1 MERMS
6 ASKRQKTVVADQQP
20 ATAGGS
26 DHARRVRQSPGALLL
41 SFTLLLL
48 AILGCRSTKSSA
60 PSWTKAQILSDR
72 EDHPSKIVA
81 DGKSIYFVTGGT
93 VASKNEGTNNIKRIS
108 LSDRAIS
115 VVVKGGELI
124 PESMLAVD
132 DKFLYW
138 SDGGNILRVPKEG
151 GTSEKIIPH
160 VPEPDEVL
168 MDKDNIYWL
177 IWTGEGSPPQPIM
190 LAFRNGGAGRQL
202 TDPQDPTSGFAIDN
216 DFVYW
221 MTGSGIKKI
230 AKSGGEV
237 TEVFRNTS
245 KSPSLGLLL
254 DAENFYF
261 CQMNGKGKSAL
272 MKLSRATGQLTQLA
286 PAINHTME
294 FTMDETSIYYFDEVP
309 GTGSF
314 GPVAL
319 KKVAKAGGD
328 PITLDQGEAGWIKYV
343 AVDERHVYFTD
354 SSKVYAI
361 SK

>member
-1 MERMS
+1 VITSKINPSISKS
-6 ASKRQKTVVADQQP
+6 AL
-20 ATAGGS
+20 
-26 DHARRVRQSPGALLL
+26 AL
-41 SFTLLLL
+41 FIFLL
-48 AILGCRSTKSSA
+48 AILGCRSTNKSNT
-60 PSWTKAQILSDR
+60 PSWTKARVLSDR

-93 VASKNEGTNNIKRIS
+93 VASKNEGTNNIKRIAM
-108 LSDRAIS
+108 SDGAVSI
-115 VVVKGGELI
+115 VVKGGELI
-124 PESMLAVD
+124 PGSMLAVD

-151 GTSEKIIPH
+151 GTSEKL
-160 VPEPDEVL
+160 VPDAPQPDEVL

-190 LAFRNGGAGRQL
+190 FAPRNGGASRHL

-216 DFVYW
+216 EFVYW
-221 MTGSGIKKI
+221 MTGSGIKKT
-230 AKSGGEV
+230 ARSGGEV

-261 CQMNGKGKSAL
+261 CQMNSKGKSAL
-272 MKLSRATGQLTQLA
+272 MKLAKASGQLTQLA
-286 PAINHTME
+286 PSINHTME
-294 FTMDETSIYYFDEVP
+294 FAMDGTSIYYFDEVP

-319 KKVAKAGGD
+319 RKVAKAGGD
-328 PITLDQGEAGWIKYV
+328 PVTLDQGEAGWIKYL
-343 AVDERHVYFTD
+343 AVDEKQVYFTD
-354 SSKVYAI
+354 ISKVYAI

>member
-1 MERMS
+1 VITGKIT
-6 ASKRQKTVVADQQP
+6 APISKAALTFSV
-20 ATAGGS
+20 
-26 DHARRVRQSPGALLL
+26 LLL
-41 SFTLLLL
+41 VIL
-48 AILGCRSTKSSA
+48 ACRPTNKSHE

-81 DGKSIYFVTGGT
+81 DGKYVYFVTGGT

-108 LSDRAIS
+108 LGDRTVSI
-115 VVVKGGELI
+115 VVKGGDLI
-124 PESMLAVD
+124 PGSMLAVD
-132 DKFLYW
+132 ERFLYW

-151 GTSEKIIPH
+151 GSSEKFIPNAA
-160 VPEPDEVL
+160 EPDEVL

-190 LAFRNGGAGRQL
+190 LAPRNGGVARQL
-202 TDPQDPTSGFAIDN
+202 TDPQDPTSGFAVDN

-237 TEVFRNTS
+237 TDVYRNNS
-245 KSPSLGLLL
+245 RSPSLGLLL

-261 CQMNGKGKSAL
+261 CQMNSKGRSAL
-272 MKLSRATGQLTQLA
+272 MRLARASGQLTQLA
-286 PAINHTME
+286 PTMNHTME
-294 FTMDETSIYYFDEVP
+294 FAMDDTSIYYFDEVP

-319 KKVAKAGGD
+319 KKVAKSGGD
-328 PITLDQGEAGWIKYV
+328 PMTLDQGEAGWIKYL
-343 AVDERHVYFTD
+343 AVDQKQVYFTD
-354 SSKVYAI
+354 ISKVYAI